1 MGVVLPG
8 DDHGVWQIDI
18 WISQEAP
25 RYRVISVQYAGC
37 NSSAGG
43 CSLSA
48 WVGGCAG
55 GGGLL
60 TMV

>member
-1 MGVVLPG
+1 MEVVLPG
-8 DDHGVWQIDI
+8 DDHGIWQVDF

-37 NSSAGG
+37 DSSVGG